1 MARTRLLSFVRN
13 HSLALLLIFLL
24 ASTGALLYFQ
34 YRQYQEIVDTRARP
48 IPLQGDVSGPT
59 TPGNQPSGAGETGIS
74 GGLTAMQGQDSPVS
88 IRLSQG
94 QAEPQAVEPRPV
106 ATGQPLSA
114 DEVAALLARLPKIT
128 PLPGD
133 DQDFNLA
140 QQPIPPPR
148 TGRDGQAALP
158 ASPRSRS
165 SPRR

>member
-1 MARTRLLSFVRN
+1 
-13 HSLALLLIFLL
+13 
-24 ASTGALLYFQ
+24 
-34 YRQYQEIVDTRARP
+34 
-48 IPLQGDVSGPT
+48 
-59 TPGNQPSGAGETGIS
+59 
-74 GGLTAMQGQDSPVS
+74 MQGQDSPVS

-148 TGRDGQAALP
+148 PGATVAQPIPPNPAPLHGP
-158 ASPRSRS
+158 AS
-165 SPRR
+165 